1 MNNCINEIE
10 NYEEET
16 NKIIDILNA
25 HIRLVKQKEE
35 QIDALINENNQIIKE
50 NEELKNHKNLNE
62 SRKKSQIKAFKCFY
76 NMNEFLSYTNELY
89 SNIDNWMIRKNSNRL
104 FSSTVGEYYTT
115 IKEEFNE
122 KNLTNKPIE
131 PLQILSI
138 IDTLKLM
145 KTVINDLKNI
155 EILNETKIIMEY
167 VLPDTTKSRIDYL
180 LSNRNNILLIE
191 FSQSEKYDT
200 LKEKHKEKTQQV
212 IEYRNILDS
221 YINNNKINI
230 KTKVC
235 IYLPEENK
243 TNVDTNDKM
252 IKDLEKVITNFF
264 LSSETK
270 NAFETLL
277 EIEKEN
283 NKIKN

>member
-1 MNNCINEIE
+1 MNNCANEVE

-25 HIRLVKQKEE
+25 HIKLIKQKEE

-50 NEELKNHKNLNE
+50 NEELKKQKDSNTSKGKNE
-62 SRKKSQIKAFKCFY
+62 IKAFKYFY

-89 SNIDNWMIRKNSNRL
+89 SNLDYWEIRKNSNRL
-104 FSSTVGEYYTT
+104 FSSTFGEYYKA

-145 KTVINDLKNI
+145 KTVINDLKDT

-191 FSQSEKYDT
+191 FSQSEKYET
-200 LKEKHKEKTQQV
+200 LKEKHKQKTQQV
-212 IEYRNILDS
+212 IEYKNILDS

-243 TNVDTNDKM
+243 TNIEANDNM
-252 IKDLEKVITNFF
+252 IKDLKKVITNFF
-264 LSSETK
+264 YSSEIK

-277 EIEKEN
+277 EIQKEN
-283 NKIKN
+283 NKLEN